1 MVVASITDAKRQLAR
16 LVRKGFV
23 RSAGTSRLPDV
34 LRYVKGIEYRVERL
48 ADDIARDQRRMV
60 EVLPLEQRY
69 ASFVSHLST
78 EAITS
83 EIIEH
88 GWLLEELRISV
99 FAQPLGARG
108 GVSTTRMRRD
118 LDALGG

>member
-1 MVVASITDAKRQLAR
+1 
-16 LVRKGFV
+16 
-23 RSAGTSRLPDV
+23 V